1 MSKTKIG
8 GRGVGYFVIDED
20 DPDNL
25 RFYYELDYGTNPL
38 GDVGL
43 FYRNLME
50 DRPDGGICYIR
61 TVDNGI
67 LYMDDPRFREYAY
80 TYDDVLRICE
90 GYKDAADYAL
100 EIAAGYGIEVI
111 WESIRENY
119 EDGEAEDRTTG
130 VDNA

>member
-8 GRGVGYFVIDED
+8 GCGVGYFVIDED

-25 RFYYELDYGTNPL
+25 RCYYELDYGSNCV

-43 FYRNLME
+43 FYKNWKE
-50 DRPDGGICYIR
+50 FHQGGLICYIA

-67 LYMDDPRFREYAY
+67 LYMDDPEFKKHAY
-80 TYDDVLRICE
+80 TYDDVLRICK

-100 EIAAGYGIEVI
+100 EAAAGYGIEVI

-119 EDGEAEDRTTG
+119 DGEAE
-130 VDNA
+130 